1 MPSSF
6 KNQTITTTKRE
17 TKMKKTLLALL
28 SIGIAFTA
36 IQPAQAQDQKVIAII
51 DTAIDSKKVPSVIY
65 EACFTENKSCP
76 NKTNFMEGTGSAN
89 SSVWPTSMISDVYH
103 GHNVTQVA
111 LSVDPTAKI
120 VFVRIAN
127 ITAAGN
133 STNTPGALNLAIDWV
148 SKNAEKYSIDAV
160 SISQSSISTNNLS
173 ACTTNT
179 TVISAVSSLNAK
191 NIPVFAATGN
201 DRSTS
206 VVGYPAC
213 IHGVIGVGAVV
224 PALNLI
230 APSTNTGP
238 GLDVLAVGTVDVVR
252 YNGTVATISG
262 TSVASPRAAS
272 LYVKNNTSGLQN
284 FISSLNKF
292 LAFPL
297 IN

>member
-1 MPSSF
+1 
-6 KNQTITTTKRE
+6 
-17 TKMKKTLLALL
+17 MKKTLLALL
-28 SIGIAFTA
+28 SIGIAFAA

-76 NKTNFMEGTGSAN
+76 NKTNFMEGVGSAN
-89 SSVWPTSMISDVYH
+89 SPVWPTSMMNETYH

-111 LSVDPTAKI
+111 LLSDPTVKI
-120 VFVRIAN
+120 VFIRIAN
-127 ITAAGN
+127 ITASGN
-133 STNTPGALNLAIDWV
+133 SLNTPGSLNLAIDWL
-148 SKNAEKYSIDAV
+148 SKNASKYSVDAV
-160 SISQSSISTNNLS
+160 SISQSSISKNNLN
-173 ACTTNT
+173 ACTANT
-179 TVISAVSSLNAK
+179 SVISAVSSLNSQ

-213 IHGVIGVGAVV
+213 INGVIGVGAVV
-224 PALNLI
+224 STLNLI

-238 GLDVLAVGTVDVVR
+238 GLDVLAVGTLDVVR
-252 YNGTVATISG
+252 YNGTVATVSG
-262 TSVASPRAAS
+262 TSVAAPRAAS
-272 LYVKNNTSGLQN
+272 LYVKNNKSGLQN